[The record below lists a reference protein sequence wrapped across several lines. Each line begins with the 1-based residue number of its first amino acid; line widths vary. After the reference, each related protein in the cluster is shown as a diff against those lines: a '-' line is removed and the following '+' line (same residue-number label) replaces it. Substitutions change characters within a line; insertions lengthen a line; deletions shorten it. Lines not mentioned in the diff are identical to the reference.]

1 MADGAYHLIAVA
13 APVAKRISVVWLY
26 VHDIA
31 RSVRFYNEALGIPLQ
46 ADPHDPHWAEY
57 AFPDGTRIAVHEVQ
71 GDAEVRPGTVNIDFR
86 VDDIDAAVATLRER
100 GVTCGEID
108 RQPWGSA
115 CELKDPDG
123 YRLGLFQPAV

>member
-1 MADGAYHLIAVA
+1 VP

-26 VHDIA
+26 VRDVA
-31 RSVRFYNEALGIPLQ
+31 RSVTFYNEALGLRLV
-46 ADPHDPHWAEY
+46 ADPHDPHWAEQT
-57 AFPDGTRIAVHEVQ
+57 FPDGTRFAVHQ
-71 GDAEVRPGTVNIDFR
+71 AQPDAEVRPGTMNLDFR

-123 YRLGLFQPAV
+123 YRLGLFQPAA